1 MKKIS
6 SLLVI
11 LLLTVQLSS
20 SFDISFGDVTEILK
34 FTKETVTD
42 ALESWEWI
50 RPKRPNINDD
60 NDFPFVKRMEK
71 RLMDKMK
78 TVSMKLELIEDRIE
92 QRTETMFYR
101 ILREIPEREK
111 LEKGMHDIYKS
122 IGQVDNLYQTFL
134 NYVEYRSKFETYTL
148 QDFSRTILSH
158 RLGDLRDVIKSIHS
172 QVVPQDY
179 DIFQQSIL
187 TILSNRMKESS
198 AQICNLHQSPQQLLY
213 NLYNTITLTEIKGF
227 TMMQFS
233 LKLLRLYQNGSFIQE
248 ENQLKREY
256 QDRITET
263 LRAVKTA
270 MAFAPRDLWKCD
282 PAIHKS
288 DETYTEL
295 KQLFQ
300 GYIVNEV
307 DLNDITTCRE
317 NCGYYSVAKQQSC
330 YKNQFCSQQRRC
342 NGKIVHCQYVD
353 SDMWICPSAKNSTRR
368 YEYIEY
374 ENGLVY
380 GKKDK
385 CFAGT
390 TKVDSWWRWLFWH
403 CSYCFCYCDDH
414 NSNSDRYFNLR
425 EVVSDIVNNKVVT
438 GIRLQKVNK
447 IIHIQIQEGTLRAQG
462 NIDPE
467 SISWKDIDDYTI
479 LDRNVRNGIDYHTI
493 SWERRGVDLDD
504 LVPPADH
511 LLTGLKFKLL
521 GSNLNL
527 EIRAT
532 PFNFTTG
539 SLMKEKSRWY
549 ANDNTDANEGF
560 NEHITVAGKRTE
572 LKLEKPDIPIRAE
585 SRAVPDSRSNQFLHF
600 QPTDLEKD
608 AGQTTI
614 PFLDI
619 QPIVPKPPVPL
630 AGAGIFHKGQTGSGG
645 FVALKL
651 ITYNFSRHLEIDLSP
666 SKPVIGLSNEITAS

>member
-1 MKKIS
+1 MGQKYFLSIC
-6 SLLVI
+6 LLFFGANAAI
-11 LLLTVQLSS
+11 RKEYSIIDTLRQNLFKLGDELNEEYFRKDHTVYNLINVYRQ
-20 SFDISFGDVTEILK
+20 FGDNV
-34 FTKETVTD
+34 
-42 ALESWEWI
+42 
-50 RPKRPNINDD
+50 
-60 NDFPFVKRMEK
+60 EK
-71 RLMDKMK
+71 TFDH
-78 TVSMKLELIEDRIE
+78 SPA
-92 QRTETMFYR
+92 QY
-101 ILREIPEREK
+101 
-111 LEKGMHDIYKS
+111 
-122 IGQVDNLYQTFL
+122 VDNLKTIWIWAKTQISLNRINGFYKRFRDMQTEFKEK
-134 NYVEYRSKFETYTL
+134 NGFVSEKEWINFA
-148 QDFSRTILSH
+148 DAILHDPNIAVSH
-158 RLGDLRDVIKSIHS
+158 ALKEITDSIVNQNLFVS
-172 QVVPQDY
+172 AY
-179 DIFQQSIL
+179 
-187 TILSNRMKESS
+187 KESS